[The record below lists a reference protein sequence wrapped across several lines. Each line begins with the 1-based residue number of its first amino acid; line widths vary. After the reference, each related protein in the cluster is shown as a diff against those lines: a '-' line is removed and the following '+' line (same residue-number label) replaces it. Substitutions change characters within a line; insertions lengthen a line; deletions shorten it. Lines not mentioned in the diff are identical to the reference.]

1 MFLPLILIFVIMYFV
16 MFRPQSQ
23 RAKKQAEMQKSLKS
37 GDRIVTSSGI
47 VGVVVTV
54 KDKTVSIRSSDA
66 KMEITRSSV
75 AEILESG
82 ASES

>member
-16 MFRPQSQ
+16 MFRPQNQ

-75 AEILESG
+75 GEILESS